1 MTPPPKM
8 NRLVNMNQNE
18 HAEYDDD
25 DDEKKYDDIND
36 DAHVTHHHASHH
48 QHMQTHAAVEVVV
61 YS

>member
-25 DDEKKYDDIND
+25 DDEKDDIND

-48 QHMQTHAAVEVVV
+48 HHHMQTHAYAYAEA
-61 YS
+61 